1 MSEGGRA
8 KSATAP
14 RGAPRRKRSRI
25 RGSSEIG
32 VGERARERDVIGERV
47 WDVNGVQRGAGVGKA
62 DGGADPVAMVG
73 AEQEGQEEPPRSEAT
88 HPAAGD
94 CRDIPGW
101 GQVCGGEGGSAMSS
115 TAHRGAPANGTTTVA
130 PPRTG
135 ATVVLRA
142 VRARTGGVGAG
153 GTGVTREGVVTGA
166 TTAIPN
172 VAQITH
178 QVDCGLGHEIPRG
191 AITSGILAVP
201 SALRCYTCKPSKR
214 KKAPTTGSAAAPV
227 GPGARGGEGGAN
239 TLLHITRLDVIKVL
253 FLKEYMI
260 IHRAK

>member
-1 MSEGGRA
+1 M
-8 KSATAP
+8 
-14 RGAPRRKRSRI
+14 
-25 RGSSEIG
+25 
-32 VGERARERDVIGERV
+32 
-47 WDVNGVQRGAGVGKA
+47 
-62 DGGADPVAMVG
+62 
-73 AEQEGQEEPPRSEAT
+73 
-88 HPAAGD
+88 
-94 CRDIPGW
+94 
-101 GQVCGGEGGSAMSS
+101 
-115 TAHRGAPANGTTTVA
+115 
-130 PPRTG
+130 
-135 ATVVLRA
+135 VLRA